1 MLICNAHALA
11 NRLYAQSKNSNRNF
25 FKKKLIVID
34 YRVVVLRGIQCDT
47 ESSCLDD
54 SVVYGLAII
63 KREQRCYSSLF

>member
-1 MLICNAHALA
+1 M
-11 NRLYAQSKNSNRNF
+11 
-25 FKKKLIVID
+25 VID

-63 KREQRCYSSLF
+63 KRDDVRKILMEIGCADAQCFK